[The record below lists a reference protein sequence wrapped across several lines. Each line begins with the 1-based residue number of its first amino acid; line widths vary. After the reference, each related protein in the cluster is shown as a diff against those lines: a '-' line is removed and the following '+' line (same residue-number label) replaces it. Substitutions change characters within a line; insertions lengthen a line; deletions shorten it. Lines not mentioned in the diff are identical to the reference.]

1 MSVKLR
7 NLMTNYNSAQTRF
20 DEILRTK
27 LRVGNHTQIKEAD
40 MHYAPVDEKKDNP
53 IRRDDVTVPSGAV
66 AEELDRA
73 FEGTPMQGLGAAFER
88 AEKQSGVNA
97 WFLAAIATLESGYG
111 KSAIARD
118 KNNLFGFCAYD
129 DSPYS
134 SAKKFATKEKGIEYV
149 SDFLSRE
156 YLHADG
162 AYFKGRSVDAV
173 GESYAADGN
182 WANKVYSL
190 MSELSRRS
198 DLAQTGEAYTGEVR
212 SGGAHS
218 GDVS

>member
-1 MSVKLR
+1 MKLKEIMSVKWR
-7 NLMTNYNSAQTRF
+7 GLMTNYNSAQARF
-20 DEILRTK
+20 DEILRNK
-27 LRVGNHTQIKEAD
+27 MGVGGHKKIKEAD
-40 MHYAPVDEKKDNP
+40 MHYTRSEEKDRTVS
-53 IRRDDVTVPSGAV
+53 RRDVTAPSGAT
-66 AEELDRA
+66 ASDLDRA
-73 FEGTPMQGLGAAFER
+73 FEGTSMHGLGAAFER
-88 AEKQSGVNA
+88 AEKKSGVNA

-111 KSAIARD
+111 TSEIARD

-134 SAKKFATKEKGIEYV
+134 SAKKFSTKEKGIEYV

-173 GESYAADGN
+173 GESYATDEG

-190 MSELSRRS
+190 MRELSARS
-198 DLAQTGEAYTGEVR
+198 V
-212 SGGAHS
+212 
-218 GDVS
+218 

>member
-7 NLMTNYNSAQTRF
+7 VLMTNYNTAQTRF

-27 LRVGNHTQIKEAD
+27 LGVSVSANASTKIKEAS
-40 MHYAPVDEKKDNP
+40 MHYTPSEIHLENRKSENTV
-53 IRRDDVTVPSGAV
+53 RRDDVTVPSGAT
-66 AEELDRA
+66 AEQLDRA
-73 FEGTPMQGLGAAFER
+73 FVGTPMEGLGAAFER

-97 WFLAAIATLESGYG
+97 WFLVAIATLESGYG
-111 KSAIARD
+111 HSALARD

-134 SAKKFATKEKGIEYV
+134 SATKFKTKEKGIEYV

-156 YLHADG
+156 YLDAHG
-162 AYFKGRSVDAV
+162 AYYKGLSVDAV
-173 GESYAADGN
+173 GESYATDKD

-190 MSELSRRS
+190 MTELSQHTAK
-198 DLAQTGEAYTGEVR
+198 DTI
-212 SGGAHS
+212 
-218 GDVS
+218 